1 VQDDVPPFSDEE
13 AFAIIQDQL
22 GRPLE
27 AVFSSISEQPV
38 AAASLGQVCMYCWG
52 GGMGV
57 AGGGGGEVGPGG
69 RSIQQHQPAACGSS
83 IVGIGGV
90 TGWGGGYPSAC
101 VVWLKG
107 ESGAGVLSNAAG
119 SQWQQHHWGACGLCG
134 SEACPQ
140 RVVVDSHQ
148 MSSAEHVSHQSPVN
162 KVLCASM

>member
-69 RSIQQHQPAACGSS
+69 RSIQQHQPAASGSN
-83 IVGIGGV
+83 ITGARVGCAVARRARRELLLTLIRCRV
-90 TGWGGGYPSAC
+90 LNMSAI
-101 VVWLKG
+101 
-107 ESGAGVLSNAAG
+107 
-119 SQWQQHHWGACGLCG
+119 
-134 SEACPQ
+134 
-140 RVVVDSHQ
+140 SHQ
-148 MSSAEHVSHQSPVN
+148 LTRCCVR
-162 KVLCASM
+162 LCEVIDAHSV